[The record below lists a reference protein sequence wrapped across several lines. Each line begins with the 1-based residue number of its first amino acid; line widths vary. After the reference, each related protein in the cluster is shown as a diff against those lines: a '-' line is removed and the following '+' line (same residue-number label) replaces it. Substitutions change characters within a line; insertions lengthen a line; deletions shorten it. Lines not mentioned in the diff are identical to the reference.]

1 MARDD
6 FGSNH
11 DEREDSVVAR
21 LLELKA
27 ASAAA
32 RPHPGIVRRIAA
44 RLEERTLRSQLAVVL
59 TAAALAASV
68 SLAFWW
74 DATSRLTVASVVTA
88 VDDGDGVGL
97 EP

>member
-1 MARDD
+1 MARDG
-6 FGSNH
+6 FGS
-11 DEREDSVVAR
+11 DEDEDSLVAR
-21 LLELKA
+21 LGELKA
-27 ASAAA
+27 ASAEV
-32 RPHPGIVRRIAA
+32 RPRPGIASRVAT
-44 RLEERTLRSQLAVVL
+44 RLEERSMRGQLAVVL

-88 VDDGDGVGL
+88 VDDAEGL

>member
-1 MARDD
+1 MARDGFD
-6 FGSNH
+6 KNH
-11 DEREDSVVAR
+11 EDREDSIVAR

-27 ASAAA
+27 ASAQA
-32 RPHPGIVRRIAA
+32 RPLPGVVRRIAA
-44 RLEERTLRSQLAVVL
+44 RLEERSMRSHLAVAL

-74 DATSRLTVASVVTA
+74 DAASRLTMASVVTS
-88 VDDGDGVGL
+88 VDDGDGLGL